1 MKKSAVVRGLR
12 IYDQKE
18 DPFVDLELLDFSESY
33 KFLKKYYKE
42 G

>member
-1 MKKSAVVRGLR
+1 MKKSSVVRGLR
-12 IYDQKE
+12 IYDQKD
-18 DPFVDLELLDFSESY
+18 DPFVDLELLDFNESY